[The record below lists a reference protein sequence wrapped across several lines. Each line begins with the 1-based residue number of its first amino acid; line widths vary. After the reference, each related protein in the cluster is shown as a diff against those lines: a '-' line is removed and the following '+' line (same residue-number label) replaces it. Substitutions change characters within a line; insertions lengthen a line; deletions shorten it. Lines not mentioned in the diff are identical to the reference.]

1 MGSPAHLPPPHSPV
15 SESGDLL
22 QDYEAQPLLHDE
34 APSPAAP
41 ARLSR
46 QCSCVQRHQDEENNK
61 NIGDQVLAGPQQQ
74 RKARLR
80 RLFHVIVMAF
90 VLSGGLT
97 LIVGLAMNNASNI
110 IAGGVLLGL
119 LGAALVGFWVYEYIM
134 YNCRRHHSFW

>member
-34 APSPAAP
+34 PPSPAAP
-41 ARLSR
+41 ARLAR
-46 QCSCVQRHQDEENNK
+46 QCSCIQRQQDEDDNK
-61 NIGDQVLAGPQQQ
+61 NIGDQVLVGPQQQ

-90 VLSGGLT
+90 VLSGGIT
-97 LIVGLAMNNASNI
+97 LIIGLATNKASGI

-119 LGAALVGFWVYEYIM
+119 LGAALVGFLVYEYIM
-134 YNCRRHHSFW
+134 YNCRRRHAFW

>member
-15 SESGDLL
+15 SDSGDLL

-34 APSPAAP
+34 PLSLAAP
-41 ARLSR
+41 ALLSR
-46 QCSCVQRHQDEENNK
+46 QCSCIQRQQDEDDSK

-90 VLSGGLT
+90 VLSGGIT
-97 LIVGLAMNNASNI
+97 LIIGLAMNHASRI
-110 IAGGVLLGL
+110 IAGATLLSL
-119 LGAALVGFWVYEYIM
+119 LGAAFVGFWMYEYIM
-134 YNCRRHHSFW
+134 YNCRRRHSFW